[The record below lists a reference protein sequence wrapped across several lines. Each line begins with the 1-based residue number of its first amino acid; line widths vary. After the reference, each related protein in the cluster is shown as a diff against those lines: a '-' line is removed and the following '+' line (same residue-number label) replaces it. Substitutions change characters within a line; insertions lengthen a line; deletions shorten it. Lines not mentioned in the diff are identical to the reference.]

1 MSHLF
6 FCKKVFVL
14 LCVFTHIYYL
24 CYTLMDKETMF
35 NFNT

>member
-1 MSHLF
+1 MCRIYFL
-6 FCKKVFVL
+6 KKVVDL